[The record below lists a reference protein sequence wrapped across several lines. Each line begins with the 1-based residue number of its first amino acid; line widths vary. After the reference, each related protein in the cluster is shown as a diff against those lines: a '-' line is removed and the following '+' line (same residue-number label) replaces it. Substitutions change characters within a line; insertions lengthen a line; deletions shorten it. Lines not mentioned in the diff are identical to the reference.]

1 MKKFVFLL
9 TAPLFSSPLWAA
21 DLMQIYREARENDAA
36 YAAARSSMEAGQ
48 ERLPQARAGL
58 LPTLGASGNT
68 IWNKNDLYLRN
79 GTLPPTVN
87 ANPRFNSNGYTV
99 TLSQPLFRWQNWVAY
114 DQSKFQVA
122 QAEANFVQAGQDLI
136 LRVAQAYFDILYAT
150 ENLKAVRANKA
161 SIEQQRELAKKSF
174 EVGTVTIV
182 DTHESQARYDLAVA
196 QEIAAENELEVR
208 QRALQAILGK
218 EAPPLAP
225 IRPGAEITPPQP
237 ADIKQWASAAEKDNI
252 NVQIQ
257 MATVE
262 IASREVERQR
272 AGHYPTVDLVA
283 NLGKSTAFASTV
295 GGQLET
301 DFQNVGVQINLPIF
315 QGGLVNSR
323 TNEASANRAA
333 AESTLEQ
340 TRRNAALQARQH
352 YLGAVNGLAQVKA
365 LKAAL
370 ISSQS
375 SLESNRL
382 GFEVGVRINID
393 VLNADNQ
400 VFVTR
405 RDLARAVL
413 DTLMS
418 HFRLKAAVG
427 TLSEDD
433 VLAANALLDSTATP

>member
-1 MKKFVFLL
+1 MKRLFCLL
-9 TAPLFSSPLWAA
+9 AAPLLASPLWAA
-21 DLMQIYREARENDAA
+21 DLLQVYREARENDAA
-36 YAAARSSMEAGQ
+36 YAAARSVLEAGR
-48 ERLPQARAGL
+48 EKTPQARAGL
-58 LPTLGASGNT
+58 LPTLSVGANSV
-68 IWNKNDLYLRN
+68 WNENDLYLRS
-79 GTLPPTVN
+79 GGSTY
-87 ANPRFNSNGYTV
+87 NPKFNSNGYTL

-136 LRVAQAYFDILYAT
+136 LRVAQAYFDILYAQ

-174 EVGTVTIV
+174 EVGTATIV
-182 DTHESQARYDLAVA
+182 DTHESQARFDLAVA
-196 QEIAAENELEVR
+196 QEIAAENELEVK

-225 IRPGAEITPPQP
+225 IRPNAEITPPQP
-237 ADIKQWASAAEKDNI
+237 ANIKQWASAAENDNI

-257 MATVE
+257 AATLE

-272 AGHYPTVDLVA
+272 AGHYPTIDLVA
-283 NLGKSTAFASTV
+283 NKGSSTAFASTAA
-295 GGQLET
+295 GMLET
-301 DFQNVGVQINLPIF
+301 DFQNVGIQLNLPIF

-340 TRRNAALQARQH
+340 TKRNAALQARQH

-400 VFVTR
+400 VFLTR

-433 VLAANALLDSTATP
+433 ILAANALLDSATTR

>member
-1 MKKFVFLL
+1 MKRLAFLL
-9 TAPLFSSPLWAA
+9 AAPLLSSPLWAA
-21 DLMQIYREARENDAA
+21 DLLQVYRDARENDAA
-36 YAAARSSMEAGQ
+36 YAAARSVLEAGQ
-48 ERLPQARAGL
+48 ERIPQARAGL
-58 LPTLGASGNT
+58 LPTLSGSANT
-68 IWNKNDLYLRN
+68 VWNENDLYLRN
-79 GTLPPTVN
+79 GSLPQN
-87 ANPRFNSNGYTV
+87 LKNQSFNSNGYSLV
-99 TLSQPLFRWQNWVAY
+99 LSQPLFRWQNWVAY

-150 ENLKAVRANKA
+150 ENLKAVRSNKA

-174 EVGTVTIV
+174 EVGTATIV

-196 QEIAAENELEVR
+196 QEIAAENELEVK

-225 IRPGAEITPPQP
+225 IRPNAEITPPQP

-252 NVQIQ
+252 NVQVQ

-262 IASREVERQR
+262 ITSREVERQR

-301 DFQNVGVQINLPIF
+301 DFQNVGIQLNLPIF

-340 TRRNAALQARQH
+340 TKRNAALQARQH

-400 VFVTR
+400 VFLTR

-413 DTLMS
+413 DTLLS

-433 VLAANALLDSTATP
+433 ILAANALLDSATTR

>member
-1 MKKFVFLL
+1 MKRLAFLL
-9 TAPLFSSPLWAA
+9 AAPLLSSPLWAA
-21 DLMQIYREARENDAA
+21 DLLQVYRDARENDAA
-36 YAAARSSMEAGQ
+36 YAAARSVLEAGQ
-48 ERLPQARAGL
+48 ERIPQARAGL
-58 LPTLGASGNT
+58 LPTLSGSANT
-68 IWNKNDLYLRN
+68 VWNENDLYLRN
-79 GTLPPTVN
+79 GSLPQN
-87 ANPRFNSNGYTV
+87 LKNQSFNSNGYSLV
-99 TLSQPLFRWQNWVAY
+99 LSQPLFRWQNWVAY

-150 ENLKAVRANKA
+150 ENLKAVRSNKA

-174 EVGTVTIV
+174 EVGTATIV

-196 QEIAAENELEVR
+196 QEIAAENELEVK

-225 IRPGAEITPPQP
+225 IRPNAEITPPQP

-252 NVQIQ
+252 NVQVQ

-301 DFQNVGVQINLPIF
+301 DFQNVGIQLNLPIF

-340 TRRNAALQARQH
+340 TKRNAALQARQH

-400 VFVTR
+400 VFLTR

-413 DTLMS
+413 DTLLS

-433 VLAANALLDSTATP
+433 ILAANALLDSAATR